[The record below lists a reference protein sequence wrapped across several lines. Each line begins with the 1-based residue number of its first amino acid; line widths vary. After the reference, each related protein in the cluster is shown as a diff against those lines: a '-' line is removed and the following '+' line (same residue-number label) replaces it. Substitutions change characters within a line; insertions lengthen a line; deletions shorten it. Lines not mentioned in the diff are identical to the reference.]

1 MSDCFDDTM
10 TQSAIKLYLQGY
22 GYKAQ
27 IDILNYNVYVQDPV
41 GDSFVVRNINN
52 WKMAR
57 EFIAER
63 SKI

>member
-1 MSDCFDDTM
+1 MSDYFDDTM
-10 TQSAIKLYLQGY
+10 NQSAIKIYLQSY

-27 IDILNYNVYVQDPV
+27 IDSLNYNVYVQDPA
-41 GDSFVVRNINN
+41 GDSFVVKSINN

-63 SKI
+63 SQ